1 MLSVSVGTNVK
12 PPDDDSL
19 ELEVVTSE
27 AGHCSAQVTSLK
39 HPRLLVSVTA
49 NLTEVL
55 LKVQKNNWNI
65 Y

>member
-1 MLSVSVGTNVK
+1 MK
-12 PPDDDSL
+12 PPDNDSL
-19 ELEVVTSE
+19 ELEVVTGE

-39 HPRLLVSVTA
+39 HPRLLIIITA

-65 Y
+65 SVFIFFN